1 MENMKDKKIK
11 LSDEVLEYQPD
22 AVEIEERSVPGSVRW
37 VLYIIIGTL
46 IGIVVGA
53 ATFQIDRI
61 VTAQGKLITS
71 SPTIVV
77 QSLNTAMVRSID
89 VEVGNLVEKGQLL
102 ATLDS
107 TFASADLH
115 QLKNQQLVFKA
126 QLRRVEAEIK
136 NSKFTANVEE
146 GEDGKLQES
155 LFLQRK
161 QILHQKHQMSRDKS
175 EALEARLT
183 HNQVLQNGQKR
194 QLSLLRD
201 VEGETARLPQ
211 KNNDYRLRLLEAQ
224 KERTRAINEIESL
237 QAEEQVIANEL
248 KQVKSEWEQFLA
260 EWRGDLLHQKIQL
273 RNEFDEISEEINKA
287 ERLHELVS
295 LRAPE
300 NGIVLALAERS
311 VGSIIQQAEP
321 FITLVPTGSSLEVEV
336 NVQSKDIARI
346 RISDPVR
353 IKLDAFPFQKHDTLP
368 GEVRVISEDTFQ
380 ITNYQAD
387 GSSPTSESRNM
398 AFYRTRIKLLSY
410 NLRNVPDQFRLM
422 PGMKVRAEIKV
433 GKRRIISYFLY
444 PIIRA
449 LDESFREP

>member
-1 MENMKDKKIK
+1 MKDRKSK
-11 LSDEVLEYQPD
+11 LPSEVLEYQPD
-22 AVEIEERSVPGSVRW
+22 AIEIEEGPIPGKVRW
-37 VLYIIIGTL
+37 VLYIIVGTL
-46 IGIVVGA
+46 VAIVVGA
-53 ATFQIDRI
+53 ATFEVDRI

-77 QSLNTAMVRSID
+77 QSLNTAIVRSIN
-89 VEVGNLVEKGQLL
+89 VEVGDLVEKGQLL

-107 TFASADLH
+107 TFTSADLH
-115 QLKNQQLVFKA
+115 QLNQQRLVLKV
-126 QLRRVEAEIK
+126 QLRRVEAELNNQK
-136 NSKFTANVEE
+136 YSSKVDE
-146 GEDGKLQES
+146 GTDGKLQEA

-161 QILHQKHQMSRDKS
+161 KILRYKRQMNTDRGA
-175 EALEARLT
+175 ALEAKLY
-183 HNQVLQNGQKR
+183 HNQVLQEGHKR

-224 KERTRAINEIESL
+224 KGRAKAINEIDSL
-237 QAEEQVIANEL
+237 KAEEQVIGNEL
-248 KQVKSEWEQFLA
+248 KQIRSEWEQFRA
-260 EWRGDLLHQKIQL
+260 EWQGDLLNQKIQL
-273 RNEFDEISEEINKA
+273 RNEFDKISEEISKA
-287 ERLHELVS
+287 KRLHELVS

-300 NGIVLALAERS
+300 QGIVLLLAERS

-321 FITLVPTGSSLEVEV
+321 FITLVPTGSNIEVEV

-353 IKLDAFPFQKHDTLP
+353 VKLDAFPFQKHDTLL

-380 ITNYQAD
+380 TTSYKED
-387 GSSPTSESRNM
+387 GVNFPPEDANI
-398 AFYRTRIKLLSY
+398 AFYRTRIKLLSHK
-410 NLRNVPDQFRLM
+410 LRDVPEQFRLM
-422 PGMKVRAEIKV
+422 PGMKVRAEIKI